1 MNKEEKIGYR
11 TIARKFNAW
20 GIKTIRGKTWSS
32 GSVHSVLKRKIQREE
47 RIGDRKKNQPTKLE
61 NFRIEYFYV

>member
-11 TIARKFNAW
+11 TIARKFNSW
-20 GIKTIRGKTWSS
+20 GIKTTRGKTWSS
-32 GSVHSVLKRKIQREE
+32 GSVYSVLKRKTQSEE
-47 RIGDRKKNQPTKLE
+47 RIGDRKKNQPSKLE